1 MATLDK
7 LFLAEENATAEVRTA
22 HHAQDSGRI
31 KIVGS
36 IRKEKLYLADNKT
49 LTADGWMTS
58 PIPRR
63 LRPVFGRV
71 SSCRPGTGGVG

>member
-7 LFLAEENATAEVRTA
+7 LFLAEENAKAEVRTA

-58 PIPRR
+58 PIWRIWFEYEVLKP
-63 LRPVFGRV
+63 
-71 SSCRPGTGGVG
+71 

>member
-7 LFLAEENATAEVRTA
+7 LFLAEENAKAEVRKA
-22 HHAQDSGRI
+22 HHSQDIGRI

-36 IRKEKLYLADNKT
+36 IRKEKLYIEDNKT

-58 PIPRR
+58 PIWRIWFEYEVLTR
-63 LRPVFGRV
+63 
-71 SSCRPGTGGVG
+71 